1 MTEVQT
7 CALPISGSGFSFSL
21 LVYHFTAQI
30 YVSGLKNATV
40 YVRIYGSSGTGDL
53 ISMRWVKCIFKF
65 YLARVNSIPVE
76 FTSAR

>member
-1 MTEVQT
+1 
-7 CALPISGSGFSFSL
+7 
-21 LVYHFTAQI
+21 
-30 YVSGLKNATV
+30 LKNATV